1 MQNNQISHKLIIL
14 NDLPLF
20 MSHIFR
26 NNTVTPKEQ
35 PLGEV
40 IELFTFIGSRMNGA
54 PELHI
59 ANVLQ

>member
-40 IELFTFIGSRMNGA
+40 IEL
-54 PELHI
+54 
-59 ANVLQ
+59 